1 MGWSL
6 RRRARALPDSPASGP
21 GMRRRRYQGQ
31 GRSVCA
37 EMLLKMRSART
48 RDRPAKWLL
57 STKQQFALAQQ
68 ACVVYLAFNT
78 GAVLVTLPET
88 LSAKECSRQSTAS
101 RSGCCNN
108 LQRGAEMLFSSS
120 PKQTSLFGKSE
131 CKSCSD
137 KANLAHDGLQSS
149 CVIATSVSCLG
160 KNST

>member
-21 GMRRRRYQGQ
+21 GMRRRRYQGR
-31 GRSVCA
+31 GRSVCT

-101 RSGCCNN
+101 RLGCCNN
-108 LQRGAEMLFSSS
+108 LQRGAEMLFPSS
-120 PKQTSLFGKSE
+120 PKQTSLQENQSA
-131 CKSCSD
+131 
-137 KANLAHDGLQSS
+137 KAA
-149 CVIATSVSCLG
+149 ATRSILHMMVCR
-160 KNST
+160 TVV